1 MCGVGRTGSYFAF
14 EQEGD
19 IFPDIVTIGKG
30 PGGGY
35 IPIAA
40 MLVSRKVVEVIRR
53 GTSAFNHGQTF
64 QAHPVACAAGL
75 AVQEILRRD
84 GLVARAKTMGTTL
97 EKLLREAFRGC
108 KYVGDIRGRGLFWAL
123 EFVRDKETR
132 ESFIPSVRFGPRVQH
147 TAFEMGVAVYP
158 GVGTVDGL
166 RGDHVLIAPPLNILS
181 EDLGKAV
188 STVRKAYGKVESDYD
203 SVVYKI

>member
-1 MCGVGRTGSYFAF
+1 MCGIGRTGSYFAF

-30 PGGGY
+30 LGGGY

-40 MLVSRKVVEVIRR
+40 MLVSRKVVDVIRQ

-64 QAHPVACAAGL
+64 QAHPVACAAAL
-75 AVQEILRRD
+75 AVQEIVKRD
-84 GLVARAKTMGTTL
+84 GLVERAKMMGGKL
-97 EKLLREAFRGC
+97 EKLLREAFQEC

-123 EFVRDKETR
+123 EFVCNKKTK
-132 ESFIPSVRFGPRVQH
+132 ESFVPSVRFGPRVQQ

-158 GVGTVDGL
+158 GAGTVDGVG
-166 RGDHVLIAPPLNILS
+166 GDHVLIAPPLNIS
-181 EDLGKAV
+181 GEDLGKAV
-188 STVRKAYGKVESDYD
+188 STLRKAYGKVERDYD
-203 SVVYKI
+203 RVAYKI